1 MALPVFQLPSAAMLP
16 TILMV
21 WPYLVV
27 LSSLKV
33 TETEVAG
40 VQAELVLEVEVEVI
54 LAVDVDVDVD
64 VVFDVIVDVVVDFVG
79 DVDVDVD
86 VDVNA
91 DVDVDVDVDVDF
103 DVDVVVDVVLAAFEL
118 ADPDPAV
125 SCPHDTLSFCRR

>member
-91 DVDVDVDVDVDF
+91 DVDVDVDV
-103 DVDVVVDVVLAAFEL
+103 VVDVVLAAFEL